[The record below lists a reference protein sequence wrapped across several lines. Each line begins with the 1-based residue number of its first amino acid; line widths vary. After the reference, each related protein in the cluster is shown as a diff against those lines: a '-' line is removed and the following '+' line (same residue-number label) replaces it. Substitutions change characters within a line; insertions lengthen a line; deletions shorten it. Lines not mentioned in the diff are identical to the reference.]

1 MNQKEIEKK
10 LEAYK
15 KALHRHAHLAD
26 ITNNDGIEVFHFQVY
41 GFHKLTEAFKDLE
54 NEITKTTRPRRFRV
68 RDYQIVNRFGDDD
81 EIMRAGFRW
90 DSGEWTLTLGP
101 NDVVNAEYIGI
112 SRSSGWNR
120 YYEWIQLSDVE
131 EIYP

>member
-1 MNQKEIEKK
+1 MSDEIEKK
-10 LEAYK
+10 LEALK
-15 KALHRHAHLAD
+15 KTL
-26 ITNNDGIEVFHFQVY
+26 Y
-41 GFHKLTEAFKDLE
+41 AFKQTPFQWYPQVTFEQVIEKLSELE
-54 NEITKTTRPRRFRV
+54 DEITKTAHPRRFRV
-68 RDYQIVNRFGDDD
+68 RDYQIVNRLGDDD